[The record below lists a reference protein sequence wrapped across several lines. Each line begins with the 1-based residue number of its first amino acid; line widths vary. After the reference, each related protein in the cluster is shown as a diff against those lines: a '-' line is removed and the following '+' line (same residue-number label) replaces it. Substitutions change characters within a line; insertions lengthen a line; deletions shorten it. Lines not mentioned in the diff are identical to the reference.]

1 MPMGAHSCSTTP
13 PPSSPT
19 SGTHCPFPF
28 LLPPVC
34 TAYQVLNFNLLE
46 PMLTCFERSGVK
58 CRRSRPRL
66 PVRCCVAFRPP
77 PGTPVADSAD
87 TAVTCTR
94 AFMLHHR
101 VILNL
106 PVIYS
111 YVPRNAHGDVL
122 GSQVRGGG
130 LLKAC
135 LHETRSRQADS
146 LCQPGVGWRTAGG
159 VVRVLI
165 PANKTHQAVA
175 PCLGLLL
182 VLEAQLERL
191 AAENVAVRPPQH
203 EVVLHG

>member
-1 MPMGAHSCSTTP
+1 MPMGSAQLQHNTASFVSHFWQ
-13 PPSSPT
+13 T
-19 SGTHCPFPF
+19 SPFPF
-28 LLPPVC
+28 PLAPPVC
-34 TAYQVLNFNLLE
+34 TAYQLLNFNLLE

-101 VILNL
+101 
-106 PVIYS
+106 
-111 YVPRNAHGDVL
+111 
-122 GSQVRGGG
+122 
-130 LLKAC
+130 AC
-135 LHETRSRQADS
+135 LHDARSRQAGS
-146 LCQPGVGWRTAGG
+146 LCGVGWRTAGG

-165 PANKTHQAVA
+165 SANKTHQAVA

-191 AAENVAVRPPQH
+191 AAEDVAVRPPQH
-203 EVVLHG
+203 EVVLRG